1 MNRLALSAA
10 FGVSSP
16 KGGAFGKTV
25 NFAGTAKASL
35 FDRLPPTGGRCRV
48 SDRKG
53 SKVARRGAA

>member
-25 NFAGTAKASL
+25 NFAGTAKASP
-35 FDRLPPTGGRCRV
+35 FGRGGKTRSGLTER
-48 SDRKG
+48 
-53 SKVARRGAA
+53 ARTL